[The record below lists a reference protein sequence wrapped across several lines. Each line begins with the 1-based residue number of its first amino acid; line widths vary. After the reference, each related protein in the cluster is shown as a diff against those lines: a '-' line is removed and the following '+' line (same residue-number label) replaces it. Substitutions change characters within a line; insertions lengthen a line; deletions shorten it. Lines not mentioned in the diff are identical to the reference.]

1 MDVDDIKKRLKEM
14 GEEAAAL
21 CEMQANVES
30 HMVLQGFFF
39 FYFFGFNFTMSEI
52 MIFFPSI

>member
-1 MDVDDIKKRLKEM
+1 MDVDDIKKWLKEM

-21 CEMQANVES
+21 CEMRAKVES

-39 FYFFGFNFTMSEI
+39 FCFFGFNFTMSEI